1 MRKTPGWIEGGG
13 GVSRIRE
20 GYYSPLPP
28 LLSSADS
35 PLSSSSTTQITT
47 GWAVEGGG
55 GGGEERPGLK
65 YVFVLERRRM

>member
-1 MRKTPGWIEGGG
+1 MRKTLGWIEGGG

-55 GGGEERPGLK
+55 GERGEARVEIHFCP
-65 YVFVLERRRM
+65 